1 MELNELFKIQEIIE
15 EKIKRLSDIE
25 EDSVG
30 EENIFDIKF
39 LALQVK
45 TGEIANLTK
54 CYKYYKIKR
63 NIPKEKVIVR
73 YIDGI
78 KFLLSIGNNYE
89 FNVINIDSID
99 KVEKMDNVIKLF
111 SSIFDDIRDLRK
123 TILQKDYVDSLSIY
137 IRLFA
142 RYVNL
147 GECLGLGFEEVYDY
161 YMKNNCLEA
170 VEV

>member
-1 MELNELFKIQEIIE
+1 MDLNELFKIQEIIE
-15 EKIKRLSDIE
+15 DKIKSLSDIK

-30 EENIFDIKF
+30 EENLFDIKF

-63 NIPKEKVIVR
+63 NIPREKIIVR
-73 YIDGI
+73 YIDGM
-78 KFLLSIGNNYE
+78 KFLLSIGNNHE
-89 FNVINIDSID
+89 FNVINKDSID
-99 KVEKMDNVIKLF
+99 KVEKTDNVIKLF

-123 TILQKDYVDSLSIY
+123 NILQKDYVDSLSIY

-147 GECLGLGFEEVYDY
+147 GECLGLSFEEVYQY
-161 YMKNNCLEA
+161 YMKNNCLET
-170 VEV
+170 V